1 MTTLNNPVREPS
13 GGKIN
18 WTHQNTWRAYS
29 MLLFSSLT
37 LLLMVSF
44 EMYLSAYS
52 LDRFR
57 YTLEANELQLRY
69 LLLLLL
75 LLLSELRKAFIMS
88 CGFCDS
94 TWLCLW
100 LWVKFY
106 ENYINLKTFLTSFI
120 ANVQRNCIYVFSF
133 FFLIR
138 FIWSPIWIDAT
149 DTFHRSNWLS
159 NSVRFLCT
167 VFSRF
172 IAFLRFFRMTNWQ
185 ILFK

>member
-1 MTTLNNPVREPS
+1 
-13 GGKIN
+13 
-18 WTHQNTWRAYS
+18 

-69 LLLLLL
+69 LLLLL

-138 FIWSPIWIDAT
+138 FTWSPIWIDAT

-172 IAFLRFFRMTNWQ
+172 IAFLRFLSDDQLTNSIQ
-185 ILFK
+185 IIFYWLYLS